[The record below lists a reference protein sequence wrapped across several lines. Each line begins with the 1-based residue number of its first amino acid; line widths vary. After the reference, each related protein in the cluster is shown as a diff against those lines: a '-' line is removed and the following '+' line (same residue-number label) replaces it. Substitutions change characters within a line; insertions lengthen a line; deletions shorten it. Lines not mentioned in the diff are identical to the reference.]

1 MKINFY
7 FAIFIFVLL
16 DYIYSGEDF
25 YKLLEVEK
33 NADIKQIKSSYR
45 KLSAKYHPDKNQGNK
60 EAQEKFI
67 KINKAYETLT
77 DPEKEN
83 I

>member
-33 NADIKQIKSSYR
+33 MQISSKLNLHIENYQQNIIQIKIKVIKKLR
-45 KLSAKYHPDKNQGNK
+45 KNS
-60 EAQEKFI
+60 
-67 KINKAYETLT
+67 
-77 DPEKEN
+77 
-83 I
+83 